1 MTSSASS
8 AIRQQNSFKT
18 LKSRLMANIPKKF
31 FGYSLLTRLL
41 EDFKLLVLLIRDY
54 WRGAYRSVSV
64 WSIVVFSFAIIYIID
79 PIDIIPDFN
88 LGLGQIDDAAVLV
101 LCLNFLEK
109 DLYKY
114 KEWKEK
120 NRGGTS

>member
-8 AIRQQNSFKT
+8 VIRQQNSFKT

>member
-1 MTSSASS
+1 
-8 AIRQQNSFKT
+8 
-18 LKSRLMANIPKKF
+18 MANIPKKF

-54 WRGAYRSVSV
+54 WRVAYRSVSV